1 MKEMWPAS
9 QRQRVVLSFVLFG
22 LAGLLVLFYPAGQ
35 GVGNGVQGWLTRWW
49 GADSWVGLWVNVLAL
64 LVVAGCLLL
73 LAKLVRSARDNQP
86 YVFMSYVLF
95 LFLVF
100 FALERLVGYAF
111 ARMGVDGLG
120 QSLLLQWLSA
130 VIVTAVVAM
139 ILPHLRSLIEGQA
152 IALKEHDKF
161 LAAAESS
168 LDDFYI
174 FDGIPDASGA
184 IVDFRFSYLN
194 PNAERRLNLK
204 RAELE
209 GKVLTE
215 VRPFMV
221 QSGLIENYREVVR
234 TGQPFIAEVFLD
246 DDRIKATWINVQVVK
261 LGDGIAITSR
271 DVTERKRLTDHVSYL
286 AHHDQLTGLPNRT
299 LLYDRLRQAILRAQR
314 HQQKIAVFMLDIDN
328 FKQINDTLGHAEG
341 DALLMAVGARLKSSI
356 RDTDTIA
363 RMGGDEFVIVMT
375 DFKSMDD
382 VMRCGR
388 QIVGRAAQPIQLG
401 EREITVTV
409 SVGLCLY
416 PECGD
421 DVEELLRKADAA
433 MYVVK
438 GTSRNG
444 LYLYNEGM
452 VGRSLSEIQEDE
464 RNDGLG
470 RATEMH

>member
-9 QRQRVVLSFVLFG
+9 QRLRVVLSFVLFG

-35 GVGNGVQGWLTRWW
+35 ETGANGQDGLARLWGVN
-49 GADSWVGLWVNVLAL
+49 SWVSLSAKVLAL
-64 LVVAGCLLL
+64 VVVAGCLLQ
-73 LAKLVRSARDNQP
+73 LAKLVRSVRDNAP

-95 LFLVF
+95 LFLTF
-100 FALERLVGYAF
+100 FALERVLGAMSGWL
-111 ARMGVDGLG
+111 RVDWLG

-130 VIVTAVVAM
+130 VVVAAVVAM
-139 ILPHLRSLIEGQA
+139 ILPRLRSLIEGRA
-152 IALKEHDKF
+152 IARKEHDKF

-174 FDGIPDASGA
+174 FDGIPDASGV

-194 PNAERRLNLK
+194 PNAERRLDLK

-221 QSGLIENYREVVR
+221 KSGLIENYREVVR
-234 TGQPFIAEVFLD
+234 TGRPFIAEVFLD

-261 LGDGIAITSR
+261 LGNGIAITSR
-271 DVTERKRLTDHVSYL
+271 DVTERERLTDHVSYL

-299 LLYDRLRQAILRAQR
+299 LLYDRMRQAILRAQR

-341 DALLMAVGARLKSSI
+341 DALLRAVGMRLKSSI
-356 RDTDTIA
+356 RETDTIA

-375 DFKSMDD
+375 DFKSLDD
-382 VMRCGR
+382 VIRCGQ
-388 QIVGRAAQPIQLG
+388 QIVERAAQAIELADRTLQ
-401 EREITVTV
+401 ITV

-416 PECGD
+416 PEDGD
-421 DVEELLRKADAA
+421 HVEELLRKADAA

-438 GTSRNG
+438 GMSRNG
-444 LYLYNEGM
+444 LYLYNDGM
-452 VGRSLSEIQEDE
+452 VGRSLNEMQQVQRED
-464 RNDGLG
+464 GIS
-470 RATEMH
+470 TP

>member
-9 QRQRVVLSFVLFG
+9 QRLRVALSFVLFG
-22 LAGLLVLFYPAGQ
+22 LAGMLLLFYPAGQ
-35 GVGNGVQGWLTRWW
+35 GAERVVPGWLTRLW
-49 GADSWVGLWVNVLAL
+49 GVDSWVGLLAKVLAL
-64 LVVAGCLLL
+64 VVVSGCLLL
-73 LAKLVRSARDNQP
+73 LARWVRSVRDNAP

-95 LFLVF
+95 LFLMF
-100 FALERLVGYAF
+100 FALERLLGALF
-111 ARMGVDGLG
+111 AWMRVEWLG
-120 QSLLLQWLSA
+120 QSLVLQWLSA
-130 VIVTAVVAM
+130 VIVTLVVAM
-139 ILPHLRSLIEGQA
+139 VLPHLRGLIEGRA
-152 IALKEHDKF
+152 IARKEHDKF
-161 LAAAESS
+161 VAAAESS

-174 FDGIPDASGA
+174 FDGIPDATGA
-184 IVDFRFSYLN
+184 IVDFRFAYLN

-341 DALLMAVGARLKSSI
+341 DALLRAVGARLKSSI
-356 RDTDTIA
+356 RETDTIA
-363 RMGGDEFVIVMT
+363 RMGGDEFVIVMA
-375 DFKSMDD
+375 DFKSLDD
-382 VMRCGR
+382 VMRCGW
-388 QIVGRAAQPIQLG
+388 QIVERAGQPILLG
-401 EREITVTV
+401 EREIKVTV

-421 DVEELLRKADAA
+421 DIEELLRKADAA

-438 GTSRNG
+438 GTGRNA
-444 LYLYNEGM
+444 LYLYHEGM
-452 VGRSLSEIQEDE
+452 VGRSLDEIQQALRE
-464 RNDGLG
+464 DGLG
-470 RATEMH
+470 RA